1 MDFIHPRTSHGT
13 CLCVLFCV
21 GGHMDPPKV
30 KFYSYLDLFSQ
41 EKWILQEQ
49 NLLTSIIPKDG
60 GQHLIKHWYFQ
71 LIYTQEEEWK
81 YVVFVFPSKYIITIS
96 LQKLVGN

>member
-1 MDFIHPRTSHGT
+1 
-13 CLCVLFCV
+13 
-21 GGHMDPPKV
+21 MDPPKV

-60 GQHLIKHWYFQ
+60 GQHLIKH
-71 LIYTQEEEWK
+71 
-81 YVVFVFPSKYIITIS
+81 
-96 LQKLVGN
+96 